1 MYARPLTAFIDAE
14 PTLKP
19 LFKRLSE
26 LSYVQRIYV
35 EAVPSALAQLGLVA
49 SIREG
54 TLVIAAKNGA
64 AAAKLKQLAPQ
75 IAEKVSQRLQQ
86 PVDIQVIVQVEES
99 ADTNTARK
107 KQAMRRCHRKLT
119 ETGCGVAA
127 LGAQKRS
134 EFGVKTTIASKKVI
148 ATCGFRLS

>member
-86 PVDIQVIVQVEES
+86 PVDIQVIVQVEEP

-107 KQAMRRCHRKLT
+107 KQAMSSVAIESLQKL
-119 ETGCGVAA
+119 AA
-127 LGAQKRS
+127 ELPPSALKNEVSLVLKRQLR
-134 EFGVKTTIASKKVI
+134 AKK
-148 ATCGFRLS
+148 

>member
-64 AAAKLKQLAPQ
+64 AAAKLNNWRH
-75 IAEKVSQRLQQ
+75 RL
-86 PVDIQVIVQVEES
+86 
-99 ADTNTARK
+99 RK
-107 KQAMRRCHRKLT
+107 KSRN
-119 ETGCGVAA
+119 GC
-127 LGAQKRS
+127 S
-134 EFGVKTTIASKKVI
+134 SPSI
-148 ATCGFRLS
+148 FR